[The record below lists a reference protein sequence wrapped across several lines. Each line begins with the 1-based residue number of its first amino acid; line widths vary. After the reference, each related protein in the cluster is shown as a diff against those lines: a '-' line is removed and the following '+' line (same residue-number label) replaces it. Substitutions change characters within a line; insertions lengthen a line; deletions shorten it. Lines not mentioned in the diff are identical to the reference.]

1 MGKVQWSHGLL
12 AAWAQ
17 PWWWVAAGTVGLFA
31 IGAAVPLSPTAVM
44 LGLGYLVVSTLLLT
58 VALRRRG
65 AGRFGPANAVTATRS
80 TLVGL
85 VTALTVASLEGTTE
99 PTRPGVPLDAP
110 AASGGALGTT
120 VLLVSLVAC
129 ALALDGVDGYV
140 ARRTGS
146 ESELGARFDMEV
158 DAFLLLVLSVYDTRY
173 VGWWVLSIGLLRYAF
188 VVAGALLPWM
198 RRTLPPRYWRKVVTA
213 ASGVAL
219 AVVAA
224 QVLPPTADLAVA
236 AAALLLMLESFG
248 RDVAWLVR
256 MNRSSRTLVSL
267 EKASTTSPPPESR

>member
-1 MGKVQWSHGLL
+1 M
-12 AAWAQ
+12 A
-17 PWWWVAAGTVGLFA
+17 
-31 IGAAVPLSPTAVM
+31 
-44 LGLGYLVVSTLLLT
+44 LGFGYLVVSTLLLT

-65 AGRFGPANAVTATRS
+65 TGRFGPANAVTATRS

-85 VTALTVASLEGTTE
+85 VTALTVASLEGTT
-99 PTRPGVPLDAP
+99 AP
-110 AASGGALGTT
+110 

-158 DAFLLLVLSVYDTRY
+158 DAFLLLVLCVYDARY

-188 VVAGALLPWM
+188 VVAGAVLPWM

-213 ASGVAL
+213 SSGIAL
-219 AVVAA
+219 AVVAS
-224 QVLPPTADLAVA
+224 QVLPPAANMAVA
-236 AAALLLMLESFG
+236 AAALVLMLESFG
-248 RDVAWLVR
+248 RDVMWLVR
-256 MNRSSRTLVSL
+256 MNRSSRALVSL